1 MKVLGTILG
10 FIGFVLLFARSNQK
24 RRLFELRTV
33 EERGIADLLEVQQAV
48 AAEIGAG
55 AFEEKA
61 AVRGLAQPVGGA
73 SGPLVAPLSGESCL
87 YYEVRVTL
95 EARRE
100 VPASGNAPARTEQVQ
115 HELLAQRRDEPFEL
129 VDGAARLR
137 VRPEGARYEGLVDT
151 VVRFHPWSPGASPRE
166 GTISAPPV
174 VATAGETPVGYRF
187 HERVLRAGIELT
199 AVGQVSDAGGGVLQM
214 RRGPDGLL
222 LSPASRAALIVAAR
236 AKVRSLGIAAGVLLA
251 AGAAAWAWA
260 FMG

>member
-24 RRLFELRTV
+24 GRLFELRTV

-61 AVRGLAQPVGGA
+61 AVRGVGEPVAGA
-73 SGPLVAPLSGESCL
+73 GPLVAPLSGESCL

-95 EARRE
+95 EARRD
-100 VPASGNAPARTEQVQ
+100 VPASGNAPARTEQVK
-115 HELLAQRRDEPFEL
+115 HELIAQRRDEPFEL
-129 VDGAARLR
+129 VEGAARLR

-151 VVRFHPWSPGASPRE
+151 VVRFHPWSPGAAPRE
-166 GTISAPPV
+166 GSISAPPV

-222 LSPASRAALIVAAR
+222 VSPASRAALIVAAR
-236 AKVRSLGIAAGVLLA
+236 AKVRSLSIAAGVLLA
-251 AGAAAWAWA
+251 AGAAAWAYA
-260 FMG
+260 LVG